1 MHRLLAVVLIIS
13 VTLGLDVWGGELR
26 VAASASDTDSDMEV
40 SGTVFHDY
48 TVDGVRQTKPAA
60 TFDEPGVA
68 GVTVRAFDATGVLV
82 ATVTTGADGAYTLDV
97 SGAITDDVRI
107 EFEAPDGFVSS
118 FVGADAGPA
127 VQFVTAG
134 STDVNYA
141 VHIPD
146 EFCEENPLIFV
157 ACFYPGS
164 LERGAE
170 LGALMSNSWLERG
183 KVGDAGFTPASVV
196 LTKAQAGSVWGV
208 ALQRQTGLIFTSA
221 VVRRH
226 AALGPKGIGGL
237 YVASTDGL
245 VTAFDLAATPYSLK
259 LTGDAPAYDDDLRGL
274 TGTSELSLDLV
285 GYRGVGTEGIGDI
298 DISPDGR
305 YLYVTNLY
313 ERTVVR
319 FELTGDASAPA
330 LGAPQHYAVPSGTDG
345 TELCEKETARPWALK
360 SLQDGTVLVGVTCT
374 DLRTYDA
381 SLPRDCK
388 PAKDDCSNVRE
399 THKDVLETPEPGV
412 IARLDP
418 AGADGAGSWAVETTV
433 SFDYPR
439 QTDTCRGSDDT
450 VGSIAVE
457 GIVGIRCRAARWH
470 PWTDDWSKIR
480 TAAWREH
487 SAGDRM
493 HFWPQPIIGDIEVLY
508 DGSLAVGIID
518 RLSMQIGANNYQ
530 PTNESD
536 PLIYTWV
543 SGDLRL
549 ICSTDDGYVEESN
562 GSCGDTYT
570 STRLEYFND
579 THIHVEPL
587 LGGLAIHPS
596 RADGTI
602 AATVMDPVTVNSSG
616 VLWFDVSDGT
626 RRKGADFIPQEDNSS
641 TATFKKAAGMGD
653 IEVLCDFAPIQI
665 GDRVWFD
672 IDGDGIQDPGEPGIE
687 GVTVR
692 LYDAEGTFVA
702 ETMTDA
708 AGRYLFSSADGLR
721 PGAAY
726 TIRFDEP
733 DDYAEGGP
741 LDGFLLTGTGGIAP
755 VGSRTDE
762 VGSLGALVET
772 GEYGVTTFPSILV
785 APLSPGV
792 NVFRFDAGFTVPVSG
807 SSWVM
812 PQESPVPLLVPT
824 GGGPRPIEELGPLLV
839 EIAGDVGLTPGAVAL
854 AVLVSGVILLVV
866 RQPRRRRSAPTAVGQ
881 SNAALRTD
889 RAPGGAGRSVSG
901 SAQRRPAVPP
911 LFSGSDE
918 APDPLTSR
926 LRHATDPLAVIEA
939 LRSVDAPAT
948 PEPTEGSEEPAA
960 PPPLSSGRDA
970 DEDAIT
976 ATLRTESDP
985 LEALEGLRQLEEPGA
1000 IPRTSSV
1007 EVETFERSS
1016 ASRPSMSTAPPSPA
1030 EPEAPVAQG
1039 RAVFKGRRPNPVAF
1053 PTQDVAPVAWM
1064 VAGGV
1069 AALLVGRW
1077 SQRNLGRM

>member
-82 ATVTTGADGAYTLDV
+82 ATVTTGTDGAYTLDV

-164 LERGAE
+164 RERDVGGE
-170 LGALMSNSWLERG
+170 LGALMSNRWLERG
-183 KVGDAGFTPASVV
+183 KVGDAGFTPASVI
-196 LTKAQAGSVWGV
+196 LKKEDAGSLWGV

-226 AALGPKGIGGL
+226 AALGPEGIGGL
-237 YVASTDGL
+237 YVADADGL
-245 VTAFDLAATPYSLK
+245 VTSFDLTAAPYSLV
-259 LTGDAPAYDDDLRGL
+259 LSADGSDYTDSARGL
-274 TGTSELSLDLV
+274 EKNTDLSLDLV
-285 GYRGVGTEGIGDI
+285 GFDGVGTEGIGDI

-313 ERTVVR
+313 KQTVVR

-330 LGAPQHYAVPSGTDG
+330 LGVPTHYAMPREDG
-345 TELCEKETARPWALK
+345 QLCTQTARPWALK
-360 SLQDGTVLVGVTCT
+360 PLQDGTVLVGVTCT
-374 DLRTYDA
+374 DLKTYG
-381 SLPRDCK
+381 SPLPRACTGADCD
-388 PAKDDCSNVRE
+388 A
-399 THKDVLETPEPGV
+399 VLETPERGV

-418 AGADGAGSWAVETTV
+418 RIEENDAAWSIETTV

-439 QTDTCRGSDDT
+439 QTDWCRGDHDT
-450 VGSIAVE
+450 VTGTGVA
-457 GIVGIRCRAARWH
+457 GLTGIRCRAARWH
-470 PWTDDWSKIR
+470 PWTNEWANVRD
-480 TAAWREH
+480 AAWREFN
-487 SAGDRM
+487 STDTL

-508 DGSLAVGIID
+508 DGSLAIGIID
-518 RLSMQIGANNYQ
+518 RLSMQVGPNNYQ
-530 PTNESD
+530 PTNTSD
-536 PLIYTWV
+536 SLIYTWV
-543 SGDLRL
+543 HGDLRL
-549 ICSTDDGYVEESN
+549 ICSTDGEYVEESN

-570 STRLEYFND
+570 SGRLEYFND

-587 LGGLAIHPS
+587 LGGLAIHPN

-602 AATVMDPVTVNSSG
+602 AATVMDPVTINSSG
-616 VLWFDVSDGT
+616 VLWFDVSDGSK
-626 RRKGADFIPQEDNSS
+626 RIGADFIPQEDSS
-641 TATFKKAAGMGD
+641 KTATFKKAAGLGD

-792 NVFRFDAGFTVPVSG
+792 NIVRFDAGFTVPVSG

-812 PQESPVPLLVPT
+812 PQEPPVPLLVPT

-866 RQPRRRRSAPTAVGQ
+866 RRSRRRRSAPTALGQ

-889 RAPGGAGRSVSG
+889 HAPGGAGGSVSG
-901 SAQRRPAVPP
+901 SARGRPAVPP
-911 LFSGSDE
+911 LFSGSNE
-918 APDPLTSR
+918 APDQLTSR

-939 LRSVDAPAT
+939 LRSVDALAT
-948 PEPTEGSEEPAA
+948 PEPTEGSEEPAG

-1039 RAVFKGRRPNPVAF
+1039 RAVFMGRRPNPVAF

-1069 AALLVGRW
+1069 AALLIGRW